1 MLALHPSE
9 VRALVEDG
17 RLDAVRVGGRWL
29 ISRDSVQRLDAARK
43 APDVNAPDPDLHSL
57 EARVAELEQRLESL
71 EGAQRADARPRRQ
84 YLIR

>member
-17 RLDAVRVGGRWL
+17 RLDAVRVAGRWL
-29 ISRDSVQRLDAARK
+29 IARDSVQRLEAARK
-43 APDVNAPDPDLHSL
+43 APDANAPDPDLRSL

-71 EGAQRADARPRRQ
+71 ESAHGADARPRRQ